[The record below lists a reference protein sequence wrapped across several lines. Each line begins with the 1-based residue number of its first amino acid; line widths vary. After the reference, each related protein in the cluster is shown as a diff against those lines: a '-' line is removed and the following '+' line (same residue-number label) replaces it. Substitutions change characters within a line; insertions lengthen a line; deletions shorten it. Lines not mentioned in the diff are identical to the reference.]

1 MHPVAAALP
10 CTCAPYLYVSVRNR
24 SAWRQSCILAGVAD
38 VACEC
43 VLPRSDR
50 AAVEWKVV
58 AEALRVAE
66 ELVRTMRPSAGQPL
80 PPSMQ
85 ARPAPRACAAEPAG
99 LPRRGTARSP

>member
-1 MHPVAAALP
+1 M
-10 CTCAPYLYVSVRNR
+10 
-24 SAWRQSCILAGVAD
+24 AD

-50 AAVEWKVV
+50 AAVECKVV

-85 ARPAPRACAAEPAG
+85 ARPAPRACGACGGRPAAG
-99 LPRRGTARSP
+99 LHALPEAPTGPMP